1 MLLYDMALDFMLV
14 YNNLSFMSREGI
26 KMDSKEILTRLEII
40 KLAIEINDTDATI
53 LQATH
58 LKRVGNRKID
68 EIIEL
73 LYSKNYR
80 QALYLIKAFF
90 SNDDIE
96 SLGGTFSQNGDDGET
111 VLGIEDMLR
120 MSPLAKETIKA
131 YKKSKYTKDD
141 LEAFSKNIETPVSD
155 AYNTKP
161 SIQDEYSYA
170 DTFQQIQDKQ
180 PEKEATEDEKSA
192 DLNNSKDND
201 GDTPLDEMKV
211 DSNDGESG
219 EKRAEVISKYKM
231 LRSKFS
237 KQKADDSK
245 KAVKPSLT
253 KSVLSKAKNLTEK
266 IKKVDASNAVDK
278 GANIKPENKNPKKA
292 ETEKTTPKPEIEIND
307 IYPPIPHIEQK
318 YRQSFVLYTP
328 NKESEVWVE
337 EVIKFLKHISANSYT
352 DKDVQ
357 NFLNEY
363 NFHLKQGNSAKA
375 AQVLL
380 LASATDSKYA
390 QFILAR
396 ELFNGRVLR
405 RDLKKS
411 YTIMKSLANTL
422 YPDAICDLA
431 QFYEYGIGVPKDKK
445 IAVKL
450 YEKAFEL
457 GVDRA
462 TKHINRIKE
471 SSGGLFSSILK
482 F

>member
-1 MLLYDMALDFMLV
+1 
-14 YNNLSFMSREGI
+14 
-26 KMDSKEILTRLEII
+26 MDSKEILTRLEII
-40 KLAIEINDTDATI
+40 KLAIEINDTDVTI

-68 EIIEL
+68 EIVDL
-73 LYSKNYR
+73 LNNKNYR

-90 SNDDIE
+90 SGNNIQ
-96 SLGGTFSQNGDDGET
+96 SLSGGFSDNIDDGET

-141 LEAFSKNIETPVSD
+141 LEAFSKNIETPISE
-155 AYNTKP
+155 AYNNNKP
-161 SIQDEYSYA
+161 TIQDENSYA
-170 DTFQQIQDKQ
+170 NTFQEIQDKQ
-180 PEKEATEDEKSA
+180 PEKEFTKD
-192 DLNNSKDND
+192 DNNEELDNSQNSD
-201 GDTPLDEMKV
+201 DTPLDEMKIEPNEEP
-211 DSNDGESG
+211 S

-237 KQKADDSK
+237 KQKAENSK
-245 KAVKPSLT
+245 KRDKQSVS
-253 KSVLSKAKNLTEK
+253 KSFLSKAKNLTEK
-266 IKKVDASNAVDK
+266 MKKNDASNEIKKSKDTKLENQNLKKAKVEK
-278 GANIKPENKNPKKA
+278 TVSKPEM
-292 ETEKTTPKPEIEIND
+292 EIND

-352 DKDVQ
+352 DKDVK

-363 NFHLKQGNSAKA
+363 NFYLEQGDSAKA

-380 LASATDSKYA
+380 LASSTDSKYA

-471 SSGGLFSSILK
+471 SNSGLFSSILK